1 MKQLTIDGTPV
12 AKGRPRFGRYGAYTP
27 EKTQEYEEYI
37 KACWIA
43 KFGCICP
50 SGEPLKVDIV
60 FYMQIPKR
68 ANKKQRTEMIEGR
81 IRHMK
86 KPDTD
91 NLIKAVLDALNG
103 IAYKD
108 DSQIYKIT
116 AEKKYS
122 ENARTEI
129 SIKEVN

>member
-1 MKQLTIDGTPV
+1 M
-12 AKGRPRFGRYGAYTP
+12 
-27 EKTQEYEEYI
+27 
-37 KACWIA
+37 
-43 KFGCICP
+43 
-50 SGEPLKVDIV
+50 KVDIV